1 MRTANVGQESAFL
14 VEFVPLFRFFR
25 MGYELGNIL
34 GRILSFFCQITRN
47 NDKEKT
53 LQIAEFVGFNR
64 LLSLIVLAY
73 WRRERDS
80 NPWYLSVQRFSRPP
94 RSTTLPSL
102 Q

>member
-14 VEFVPLFRFFR
+14 VEFVPLFRFSR

-34 GRILSFFCQITRN
+34 SRILSFFCQITRS

-73 WRRERDS
+73 WRRERDTIFLT
-80 NPWYLSVQRFSRPP
+80 YQHV
-94 RSTTLPSL
+94 TTIGIKRV
-102 Q
+102 